1 MSNIQS
7 VFLLYLWNRNLCDMT
22 SVHLLLIQLS
32 LMSFVTLLLGFF
44 GQNISHEQWINHLLW
59 TGQWITTPS
68 SSQSWLMTS
77 LSSLLLNIH
86 SLIGSISWTTR
97 QSHSVRAM
105 MMMIVMIVTQL
116 NKYLIFQLG
125 EFSNVANFFPIF
137 KRGKMSKS
145 NPVHPWRFGRTR
157 ALIFTQKWLNRAKIG
172 VLHGTPKI
180 RD

>member
-32 LMSFVTLLLGFF
+32 LMSFITLLLGFF
-44 GQNISHEQWINHLLW
+44 GQSISHEQWINHLLW

-97 QSHSVRAM
+97 HSDNPIQSERWWWW
-105 MMMIVMIVTQL
+105 L
-116 NKYLIFQLG
+116 
-125 EFSNVANFFPIF
+125 
-137 KRGKMSKS
+137 
-145 NPVHPWRFGRTR
+145 
-157 ALIFTQKWLNRAKIG
+157 WLNSTSILYFNLENSQMSPISSQSLNGAKWASQIQS
-172 VLHGTPKI
+172 TPEGLVA
-180 RD
+180 RGL

>member
-32 LMSFVTLLLGFF
+32 LMSFITLLLGFF

-105 MMMIVMIVTQL
+105 MMMIVTQL
-116 NKYLIFQLG
+116 NKHLIFQLG

-145 NPVHPWRFGRTR
+145 NPVRPWRFGRTR

-172 VLHGTPKI
+172 VLLGTPKI